1 MTPPLRLT
9 DVQRDCAPQDYDVL
23 PPRSNVL
30 QSQDSIY
37 DAPRKLTSLSGEDY
51 DIPKAHHLLAPT
63 GSNRSSTVSIL
74 STGSSGLSH
83 RSSLDTTGQ
92 QDIYDV
98 PPSARV
104 ATPLNNDCGDIYDT
118 PPKARMSF
126 SPDNYD
132 IPSAVAKDAL
142 REENSPDVAFQRL
155 QMSDSGAVYDV
166 PPQVTK
172 DSSGQLPAD
181 WADRAD
187 PEPYEPL
194 LLEADTA
201 LEVLAR
207 LQQDVH
213 ASASR
218 LLSFVCKQW
227 RTKESLDAKLH
238 MIKLACMT
246 VKTSLQ
252 EYLEFGQGVLAT
264 AQNVLPP
271 GERGFSQDMNALLD
285 PLLEGQLQIR
295 KSLKTLDAIQW
306 SHEKLER
313 SPDSVGEDAL
323 DDLVATAKGIPTD
336 ARSLTLLIQGNAKRL
351 FRAPSL
357 QEATP
362 QPGSPP
368 TKDSGDPPSGRKP
381 TPPPLRPKPKLPSGS
396 TDGRSAS
403 MRDRPL
409 PVPPKESPT
418 EVYNEIP
425 GKQPHSYDYVH
436 LSKHSSEESVKS
448 TDNLLCDVS
457 FASLRPPKVKSSGL
471 GPGFRDRLEQLERDA
486 EKPVQVHTEA
496 ASFCA
501 PQLHENDVLILTFYA
516 QEVNTHV
523 GVLLNA
529 IDAFMKCIDYNMPPK
544 VFITHSK
551 FVILAAHKLVYIG
564 DTISRNLLNEKLRQ
578 QISAKGNTL
587 CDALKATVVGTK
599 NAALNYPSVS
609 CSQEMVDKVVE
620 VSQAAGDLKKVI
632 TQASGL

>member
-1 MTPPLRLT
+1 MAKAVYDNLSETPDELAFRRGEVLTVIEQEPNDLQGWWLCSIRGKRGIVPANRL
-9 DVQRDCAPQDYDVL
+9 L
-23 PPRSNVL
+23 
-30 QSQDSIY
+30 
-37 DAPRKLTSLSGEDY
+37 SLAGD
-51 DIPKAHHLLAPT
+51 
-63 GSNRSSTVSIL
+63 RSTVSIL

-118 PPKARMSF
+118 PPKARMVSKKGSSYSELNDLCKDPSYQEISEIPMKSQYDDYAVPSSDEACSSGDSGIVAPRVAYESLSSATKSF

-351 FRAPSL
+351 FRAP
-357 QEATP
+357 
-362 QPGSPP
+362 
-368 TKDSGDPPSGRKP
+368 
-381 TPPPLRPKPKLPSGS
+381 
-396 TDGRSAS
+396 
-403 MRDRPL
+403 
-409 PVPPKESPT
+409 
-418 EVYNEIP
+418 
-425 GKQPHSYDYVH
+425 
-436 LSKHSSEESVKS
+436 EESVKS

-486 EKPVQVHTEA
+486 EKSVQVHTEA

-501 PQLHENDVLILTFYA
+501 PQLHENDALILTFYA

-632 TQASGL
+632 TQAS